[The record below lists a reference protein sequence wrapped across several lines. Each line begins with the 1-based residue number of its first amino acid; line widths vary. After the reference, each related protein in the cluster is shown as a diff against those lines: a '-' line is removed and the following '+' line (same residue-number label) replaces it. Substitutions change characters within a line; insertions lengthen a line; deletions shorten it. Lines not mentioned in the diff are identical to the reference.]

1 MKSFKEILKIERE
14 KLNKSNKRLT
24 NEKINN
30 SSLDM
35 LEKIELIEK
44 IKLLRNR
51 NDKI

>member
-1 MKSFKEILKIERE
+1 MKSFEEILKIERE
-14 KLNKSNKRLT
+14 KLNKSNKKLT

-35 LEKIELIEK
+35 LEKIKLIK
-44 IKLLRNR
+44 KNKLLRNR

>member
-1 MKSFKEILKIERE
+1 MKSFEEILKIERE

-35 LEKIELIEK
+35 LEKIELIKK

-51 NDKI
+51 NYKI

>member
-1 MKSFKEILKIERE
+1 MKSFEEILKIEKE

-51 NDKI
+51 NDKK

>member
-1 MKSFKEILKIERE
+1 MKSFEEILKIEKE